1 MKRKKGLAMP
11 NGLAM
16 PVRLLCLAF
25 ILLLG
30 FNAGAQ
36 QLTTTGKVKDA
47 KTGEAIPGVSI
58 VVKGTSTGVASDID
72 GNFSIKTS
80 TPNAIITFSFVG
92 YQTLELPLKGQKSL
106 VVSLEPSNQKIDEV
120 VVVGYGTQKK
130 VNLTGAIASVSNK
143 DIKDRPTDNVL
154 KSIQGTVPGVT
165 IISRPGGSISLNIR
179 GKGSFAGDSKPMY
192 IIDGIEV
199 SESFFGK
206 IDPNSIENISFLKDA
221 SSAAI
226 YGAKAAYGVVL
237 VSTKQSK
244 SDKMQISFSGSW
256 GFQKPTYTPK
266 LVNSADY
273 ARLWNVAAKNGG
285 ASARWTDE
293 QIKMFENGSNPDLYP
308 NTNWFDLVL
317 KDNAAFSKYSLQVMG
332 GQKVKYF
339 VNAGYNKTDDLKPGI
354 NTKIYNFNTK
364 TSAEL
369 TKWFTL
375 ITDISYIQTEYKR
388 DGGDP
393 WMGEFLRVPTTQVA
407 KHSNGTWGTVN
418 GGKTIGGSE
427 SRANPLRMLQEGGRG
442 NSNNRELVSS
452 VTGML
457 NPLEGLKVY
466 GKLGYKT
473 TDFNDFSFTNKLPQ
487 LISFIEKTPLGG
499 SEQKTNIMKVKSNQY
514 STKIADAWAEY
525 EKTFKDKHYF
535 KAMLGTH
542 YESYAGKTLEVGR
555 KNFLSNN
562 IGAIGG
568 GSDAPDDQEKTKGT
582 FEEEAQL
589 SYFGRLNYTFNNRYL
604 LEFNLRKDASSR
616 FHPDHRWGTFPSFSA
631 GWRLNQEEFMQP
643 LTWINDLKIRASWG
657 KLGNIYNVGRY
668 DYIQGYKAG
677 GSTSIGGEIGSTIEE
692 ARLAN
697 PNLTWEKVTMTDIGF
712 DFVVKNGLFG
722 INFDYYH
729 KVTNDILIRANDV
742 STETGVDVEK
752 VPAKN
757 LGELLNRGIEV
768 AISHR
773 NDINKDISYRIAAN
787 FTYNYNEIK
796 DLGGIDALPPKDN
809 LINQVGKPL
818 SSYFVYEANGFW
830 SVQDSI
836 NKKIIPFGSSTPR
849 PGAIKF
855 VDQNKDGK
863 IDDADKVPLGSSEP
877 KYTYGINVEVTYKNF
892 TLSAVGQGVIGTKVY
907 LDNEAS
913 QMFFDNSTPREWQLN
928 YWTPTNQNASYPK
941 PYLPKNS
948 NYTYNNNPSSF
959 WLFNSDYFRIKNITL
974 AYNLPNSLL
983 KKINM
988 SNARVFIS
996 GENMFTF
1003 RADKRMKDFDP
1014 ENETGRGFGALGLKI
1029 FTAGVSFNF

>member
-1 MKRKKGLAMP
+1 M
-11 NGLAM
+11 
-16 PVRLLCLAF
+16 
-25 ILLLG
+25 
-30 FNAGAQ
+30 
-36 QLTTTGKVKDA
+36 
-47 KTGEAIPGVSI
+47 
-58 VVKGTSTGVASDID
+58 TS
-72 GNFSIKTS
+72 
-80 TPNAIITFSFVG
+80 
-92 YQTLELPLKGQKSL
+92 
-106 VVSLEPSNQKIDEV
+106 
-120 VVVGYGTQKK
+120 
-130 VNLTGAIASVSNK
+130 
-143 DIKDRPTDNVL
+143 
-154 KSIQGTVPGVT
+154 
-165 IISRPGGSISLNIR
+165 
-179 GKGSFAGDSKPMY
+179 
-192 IIDGIEV
+192 
-199 SESFFGK
+199 
-206 IDPNSIENISFLKDA
+206 
-221 SSAAI
+221 
-226 YGAKAAYGVVL
+226 
-237 VSTKQSK
+237 
-244 SDKMQISFSGSW
+244 
-256 GFQKPTYTPK
+256 
-266 LVNSADY
+266 
-273 ARLWNVAAKNGG
+273 
-285 ASARWTDE
+285 
-293 QIKMFENGSNPDLYP
+293 
-308 NTNWFDLVL
+308 
-317 KDNAAFSKYSLQVMG
+317 
-332 GQKVKYF
+332 
-339 VNAGYNKTDDLKPGI
+339 
-354 NTKIYNFNTK
+354 
-364 TSAEL
+364 
-369 TKWFTL
+369 
-375 ITDISYIQTEYKR
+375 
-388 DGGDP
+388 
-393 WMGEFLRVPTTQVA
+393 
-407 KHSNGTWGTVN
+407 
-418 GGKTIGGSE
+418 
-427 SRANPLRMLQEGGRG
+427 
-442 NSNNRELVSS
+442 
-452 VTGML
+452 
-457 NPLEGLKVY
+457 
-466 GKLGYKT
+466 
-473 TDFNDFSFTNKLPQ
+473 NKLPQ

-830 SVQDSI
+830 SVQDSV